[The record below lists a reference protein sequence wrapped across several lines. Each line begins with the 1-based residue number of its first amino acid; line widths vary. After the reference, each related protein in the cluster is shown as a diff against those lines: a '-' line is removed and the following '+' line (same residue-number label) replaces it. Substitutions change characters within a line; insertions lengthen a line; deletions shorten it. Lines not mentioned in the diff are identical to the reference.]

1 MTIRELIPVLD
12 ARVLCGEDK
21 LDQEV
26 KSACGSDLMS
36 DVLCGL
42 CAGKGALGGNSGGGK
57 GPGHRG
63 AGDGTHHLYRL
74 RADVHGRDPR
84 YQRAHRR
91 SCVKGRVRMSLL
103 TNTYDV
109 HKGEFETAG
118 DASASIKR
126 KLKQLGVDSAIL
138 RRVAVASYE
147 AELNLI
153 IHSLGGQLTMEM
165 NPEHIVLISRD
176 VGPGIADIDK
186 AMQEGFST
194 ASEEARDLGFG
205 AGMGL
210 PNMRRNADGFS
221 IESQPGVGTTIQ
233 MEFRLK

>member
-1 MTIRELIPVLD
+1 
-12 ARVLCGEDK
+12 
-21 LDQEV
+21 
-26 KSACGSDLMS
+26 
-36 DVLCGL
+36 
-42 CAGKGALGGNSGGGK
+42 
-57 GPGHRG
+57 
-63 AGDGTHHLYRL
+63 
-74 RADVHGRDPR
+74 
-84 YQRAHRR
+84 
-91 SCVKGRVRMSLL
+91 MSLL

-126 KLKQLGVDSAIL
+126 KLKQLGVDSTVL

-147 AELNLI
+147 AVLNLI
-153 IHSLGGQLTMEM
+153 IHRLGGQLTMEM
-165 NPEHIVLISRD
+165 NPEHIVLISKD

-194 ASEEARDLGFG
+194 ASEEARVLGFG

-210 PNMRRNADGFS
+210 PNMRRNADGFA
-221 IESQPGVGTTIQ
+221 IESQLGVGTTIQ

>member
-1 MTIRELIPVLD
+1 
-12 ARVLCGEDK
+12 
-21 LDQEV
+21 
-26 KSACGSDLMS
+26 
-36 DVLCGL
+36 
-42 CAGKGALGGNSGGGK
+42 
-57 GPGHRG
+57 
-63 AGDGTHHLYRL
+63 
-74 RADVHGRDPR
+74 
-84 YQRAHRR
+84 
-91 SCVKGRVRMSLL
+91 MSLL

-210 PNMRRNADGFS
+210 PNMKRYTDEFDIQS
-221 IESQPGVGTTIQ
+221 TVGVGTTIT
-233 MEFRLK
+233 MRVNID

>member
-1 MTIRELIPVLD
+1 
-12 ARVLCGEDK
+12 
-21 LDQEV
+21 
-26 KSACGSDLMS
+26 
-36 DVLCGL
+36 
-42 CAGKGALGGNSGGGK
+42 
-57 GPGHRG
+57 
-63 AGDGTHHLYRL
+63 
-74 RADVHGRDPR
+74 
-84 YQRAHRR
+84 
-91 SCVKGRVRMSLL
+91 MSLL

-210 PNMRRNADGFS
+210 PNMKRYSDEMTIDTEVGK
-221 IESQPGVGTTIQ
+221 GTTVTVKIKIPQ
-233 MEFRLK
+233 

>member
-1 MTIRELIPVLD
+1 M
-12 ARVLCGEDK
+12 
-21 LDQEV
+21 
-26 KSACGSDLMS
+26 
-36 DVLCGL
+36 
-42 CAGKGALGGNSGGGK
+42 
-57 GPGHRG
+57 
-63 AGDGTHHLYRL
+63 
-74 RADVHGRDPR
+74 
-84 YQRAHRR
+84 
-91 SCVKGRVRMSLL
+91 KGRVRMSLL

-194 ASEEARDLGFG
+194 ASEEARSMGFG

-210 PNMRRNADGFS
+210 PNMQRNASEFDIQS
-221 IESQPGVGTTIQ
+221 TVGVGTTIK
-233 MEFRLK
+233 MRFSLE

>member
-1 MTIRELIPVLD
+1 
-12 ARVLCGEDK
+12 
-21 LDQEV
+21 
-26 KSACGSDLMS
+26 
-36 DVLCGL
+36 
-42 CAGKGALGGNSGGGK
+42 
-57 GPGHRG
+57 
-63 AGDGTHHLYRL
+63 
-74 RADVHGRDPR
+74 
-84 YQRAHRR
+84 
-91 SCVKGRVRMSLL
+91 MSLL

-126 KLKQLGVDSAIL
+126 KLKQLGVDSTVL

-165 NPEHIVLISRD
+165 NPEHIVLISKD

-194 ASEEARDLGFG
+194 ASEEARVLGFG

-210 PNMRRNADGFS
+210 PNMKKYSDEMS
-221 IESQPGVGTTIQ
+221 IDSVVGEGTTVY
-233 MEFRLK
+233 MTVFPGRKEEGR

>member
-1 MTIRELIPVLD
+1 
-12 ARVLCGEDK
+12 
-21 LDQEV
+21 
-26 KSACGSDLMS
+26 
-36 DVLCGL
+36 
-42 CAGKGALGGNSGGGK
+42 
-57 GPGHRG
+57 
-63 AGDGTHHLYRL
+63 
-74 RADVHGRDPR
+74 
-84 YQRAHRR
+84 
-91 SCVKGRVRMSLL
+91 MSLL

-126 KLKQLGVDSAIL
+126 KLKQLGVDTTVL
-138 RRVAVASYE
+138 RRVAVASYK

-165 NPEHIVLISRD
+165 NPEHIVLISKD

-194 ASEEARDLGFG
+194 ASEEARVLGFG

-210 PNMRRNADGFS
+210 PNMKRYSDEMRIDTTV
-221 IESQPGVGTTIQ
+221 GVGTTVTMKI
-233 MEFRLK
+233 RI